1 MGCVSPEGRYASRAY
16 PPLNLYVFVQSINA
30 ISIQKEIL
38 MFENITDEWFERE
51 NITIVGYVE
60 VELDYLKSYTVTGLH
75 DHQKMLDKERD
86 EHIKKLLDK
95 FVHIW

>member
-1 MGCVSPEGRYASRAY
+1 
-16 PPLNLYVFVQSINA
+16 
-30 ISIQKEIL
+30 

-95 FVHIW
+95 FLYI